1 MDNRMDQ
8 DDRERIDE
16 TPPVSQGGQPSRNEP
31 PAGTRYT
38 ERPPGY
44 RTVTVIKKREKAP
57 AQSSQTAWRWI
68 WLIVALGA
76 IVVIYLLL
84 NNAIHELAGVN
95 HSIQDQT
102 GAIKEQ
108 NQILSGIKDSMN
120 NLIVAIKD
128 AVNSI
133 LLAIT
138 G

>member
-8 DDRERIDE
+8 DERQRIDE
-16 TPPVSQGGQPSRNEP
+16 TPQVGQDVQPSRNEP
-31 PAGTRYT
+31 PAGTRYAN
-38 ERPPGY
+38 RPPGY
-44 RTVTVIKKREKAP
+44 RTVTVIKTREKAP
-57 AQSSQTAWRWI
+57 APSSQTAWRWI

-76 IVVIYLLL
+76 IVVIYMLL

-102 GAIKEQ
+102 GAIREQ

>member
-8 DDRERIDE
+8 DERERINE
-16 TPPVSQGGQPSRNEP
+16 TPPVSRGGQPSRNEP
-31 PAGTRYT
+31 PAGTRY
-38 ERPPGY
+38 ENRPPGY
-44 RTVTVIKKREKAP
+44 RTVTVIKTRERAP
-57 AQSSQTAWRWI
+57 APRSQASWRWI

-84 NNAIHELAGVN
+84 NNVIHELAGVN

-102 GAIKEQ
+102 GAIRDQ
-108 NQILSGIKDSMN
+108 NQILSGIKDSVN